1 MSQIHDHAVWLKQD
15 QELDWNQQLYIGLA
29 FWLEQEQEL
38 EPTESV
44 TQGAWIRFGAGT
56 SPDVAFRSLIGT
68 GAVTGS
74 ETYKNQELP
83 VHCLDLEFVCC
94 SNT

>member
-1 MSQIHDHAVWLKQD
+1 MSQIHDHAFWLKQD

-56 SPDVAFRSLIGT
+56 TPDVYIPVSNWNKIWNRNFQYTVWMQKLFVVLIPD
-68 GAVTGS
+68 V
-74 ETYKNQELP
+74 
-83 VHCLDLEFVCC
+83 
-94 SNT
+94 